1 MRNKSK
7 GRRIKKKNQ
16 GLSSFTCHEGS
27 SSTTSELRE
36 VSADGLWIKHRL
48 REQSDRHR
56 RACTPPCFPK
66 VGIYG
71 ASPLLHIPLTLSLQ
85 SKISLELDA
94 SVSWR
99 SGSRTAG
106 ESEASETGERF
117 NNKVQLN
124 AWLILT
130 HDREAPQTRRMA
142 RLHAGVPRWGA
153 RILNWTGPPGGNGPC
168 EFQSKL
174 KGLRMSW
181 DFVKKVLHERCRDSE
196 QLSGFST
203 ETEYVS
209 PEDTTMLRES
219 QSITRKRP
227 RSS

>member
-1 MRNKSK
+1 MQNKSK

-94 SVSWR
+94 SVCWR

-203 ETEYVS
+203 ETEHVS
-209 PEDTTMLRES
+209 PEDTTLLRKS
-219 QSITRKRP
+219 QNIKRKRP